1 MTTERTTPKG
11 NNGSIFI
18 SVDRCVEFFRQ
29 NFGVSLDPLKV
40 DLLINLNILPAYK
53 NYNDKLVL
61 ISDLKSLAKAIS
73 AMSSNSG
80 ISFLSGLLFEKEV
93 ITPCSNMRIDLA
105 IGETETDPVF
115 HSAAAKFDVHVTFF

>member
-53 NYNDKLVL
+53 HYNDKLVL
-61 ISDLKSLAKAIS
+61 ISDLQIIGKS
-73 AMSSNSG
+73 N
-80 ISFLSGLLFEKEV
+80 FCYV
-93 ITPCSNMRIDLA
+93 IQ
-105 IGETETDPVF
+105 
-115 HSAAAKFDVHVTFF
+115 